1 MSTAIDV
8 DSVVRA
14 VLAELSRRN
23 GHAQEPG
30 RGANVGWVATQPTF
44 AGRLLGQSQ
53 VEAFGSEVKEVRVA
67 PGTVVTP
74 LALDLMK
81 RRGISLRYAANGEGS
96 VGQAKETGEWA
107 FAIEGPASGK
117 AEALR
122 RALLGSW
129 SEVAAGDTAPWV
141 VAGADRGALLLT
153 PEASVAAWRAN
164 RVEGVRAATACDI
177 DSVARAVKS
186 LGVNVLVVEPAAH
199 SIPTMKAMAEAFRRD
214 GSPTL
219 PEGLR

>member
-8 DSVVRA
+8 DSIVRA
-14 VLAELSRRN
+14 VLAELARRN
-23 GHAQEPG
+23 GQAQHSEKKG
-30 RGANVGWVATQPTF
+30 EVF

-53 VEAFGSEVKEVRVA
+53 VEALGHEAKEVRVG

-81 RRGISLRYAANGEGS
+81 RRGISLRYAANGEATE
-96 VGQAKETGEWA
+96 VKAKGTGTWA
-107 FAIEGPASGK
+107 FAIEGPISGK

-122 RALLGSW
+122 RVLLGSW
-129 SEVAAGDTAPWV
+129 SEVAASEAVPWV
-141 VAGADRGALLLT
+141 VAGDDRGALVLT

-164 RVEGVRAATACDI
+164 RVEGVRAASVCDV
-177 DSVARAVKS
+177 DSVARAIKN
-186 LGVNVLVVEPAAH
+186 LGVNLLVVEPALH
-199 SIPTMKAMAEAFRRD
+199 SIPSMKAMAEAFRR
-214 GSPTL
+214 GGAPSP

>member
-14 VLAELSRRN
+14 VLAELARRN
-23 GHAQEPG
+23 GQVREPERNG
-30 RGANVGWVATQPTF
+30 HVF

-53 VEAFGSEVKEVRVA
+53 VEAFGHEAKEVRVA

-81 RRGISLRYAANGEGS
+81 RRGISLRYAANGEAS
-96 VGQAKETGEWA
+96 VGQAKGAGEWA
-107 FAIEGPASGK
+107 FAIEGPGSGK

-129 SEVAAGDTAPWV
+129 SEVAAADAAPWV
-141 VAGADRGALLLT
+141 VAKSERGALLLT

-164 RVEGVRAATACDI
+164 RVEGVRAATACDV
-177 DSVARAVKS
+177 DSVARAVKH
-186 LGVNVLVVEPAAH
+186 LGVNVLVVEPALH
-199 SIPTMKAMAEAFRRD
+199 SIPSLKAMAEAFRRG